1 MTGHIAPG
9 GIAPAVPVLS
19 MFDQVHIGA
28 DEFGA
33 SVHMKVIYK
42 NLLAA
47 GEPGGGKSS
56 LLALFAAHAALSQRS
71 RLVLFDG
78 KLVEL
83 GFYKKVADEFVGPDI
98 GHAIITLRRLQ
109 RRLEQ
114 PVRLAGGPAA
124 PQGRTRQTA

>member
-19 MFDQVHIGA
+19 MFDPVHIGA

-47 GEPGGGKSS
+47 GEPGGGKSG
-56 LLALFAAHAALSQRS
+56 LMNAMPRT
-71 RLVLFDG
+71 
-78 KLVEL
+78 
-83 GFYKKVADEFVGPDI
+83 PPC
-98 GHAIITLRRLQ
+98 
-109 RRLEQ
+109 Q
-114 PVRLAGGPAA
+114 PGPAWCCSTASWSSSACTRRSPTSSSA
-124 PQGRTRQTA
+124 PTWTTPSSP

>member
-19 MFDQVHIGA
+19 MFDPVHIGA

-47 GEPGGGKSS
+47 GEPGGGKSG
-56 LLALFAAHAALSQRS
+56 LMNATDRAR
-71 RLVLFDG
+71 G
-78 KLVEL
+78 P
-83 GFYKKVADEFVGPDI
+83 VGPVPP
-98 GHAIITLRRLQ
+98 GAVRRQ
-109 RRLEQ
+109 AGRARHVGEDRR
-114 PVRLAGGPAA
+114 
-124 PQGRTRQTA
+124 

>member
-56 LLALFAAHAALSQRS
+56 LLALFAAHAALSPAVPPGAVRRQAGRA
-71 RLVLFDG
+71 RLLQEG
-78 KLVEL
+78 
-83 GFYKKVADEFVGPDI
+83 
-98 GHAIITLRRLQ
+98 RR
-109 RRLEQ
+109 
-114 PVRLAGGPAA
+114 
-124 PQGRTRQTA
+124 